1 MKSFKENDLVRR
13 GRMHIEEDYKCRCGF
28 FAVTVGKEGND
39 SFFHFLL
46 SMSHRLLILSFGL
59 AGGIPFWSS
68 SCNS

>member
-1 MKSFKENDLVRR
+1 MIWFAEAECTLRKTTSV
-13 GRMHIEEDYKCRCGF
+13 GVGF